1 MKCTDARASLPLL
14 IYGDLPPEEEAE
26 LRNHLA
32 SCPICRREQEAIQGV
47 RRLLDAAPVPA
58 VEVDVPRLFQS
69 VAARQARRLRRW
81 RRIALAAG
89 AVAAALLLVLGL
101 RLQIRVE
108 ARQLVVRWGEPHR
121 VAPAPVTPKTIVT
134 TPALYAETEAELT
147 VLRELVHALKQDAD
161 DRDQLFQ
168 ERLDRLEGHVQAI
181 QRLADRRWNA
191 TEKNMD
197 ALYLLTCK
205 GEKP

>member
-1 MKCTDARASLPLL
+1 MKCTDVRTNLPLL
-14 IYGDLPPEEEAE
+14 IYGDLPLEEEAE

-32 SCPICRREQEAIQGV
+32 GCPDCRREHEAIQGV

-69 VAARQARRLRRW
+69 AAARQMRRLRRW

-89 AVAAALLLVLGL
+89 ALAAALLLVVGL
-101 RLQIRVE
+101 RLQIRLE
-108 ARQLVVRWGEPHR
+108 SRQLVVRWGDPPPA
-121 VAPAPVTPKTIVT
+121 APAAVAPKTIVT
-134 TPALYAETEAELT
+134 TSALPLDAEAELT

-161 DRDQLFQ
+161 DRDQQFQ
-168 ERLDRLEGHVQAI
+168 KRLDRLEGHVQAM
-181 QRLADRRWNA
+181 QWQADRRWDT
-191 TEKNMD
+191 TEED
-197 ALYLLTCK
+197 VAALYLLTRK

>member
-1 MKCTDARASLPLL
+1 MKCTDVRASLPLL
-14 IYGDLPPEEEAE
+14 IYGDVPPEEEAE

-32 SCPICRREQEAIQGV
+32 GCPVCRREHEAIQGV
-47 RRLLDAAPVPA
+47 RRLLDAAPAPVL
-58 VEVDVPRLFQS
+58 EVDVPRIFQS
-69 VAARQARRLRRW
+69 VAARQMRRLRRW

-108 ARQLVVRWGEPHR
+108 ARQFVVRWGDPPP
-121 VAPAPVTPKTIVT
+121 VVPAPVAPKTIET

-161 DRDQLFQ
+161 DRDQQFQ
-168 ERLDRLEGHVQAI
+168 ERLDRLEGHVQAV